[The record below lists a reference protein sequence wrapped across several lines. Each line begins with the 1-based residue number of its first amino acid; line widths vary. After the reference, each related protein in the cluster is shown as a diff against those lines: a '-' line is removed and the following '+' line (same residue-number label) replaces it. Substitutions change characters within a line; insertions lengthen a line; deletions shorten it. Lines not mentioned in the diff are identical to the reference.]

1 MTLDY
6 ARHLLYDKAPLKS
19 DSEFQRTLIE
29 AFNSVKKK
37 KTHRDRDI
45 VDHVKHNPPATIVFW
60 KDKTKTVVKQQDGDV
75 YDPEKG
81 FMAACTKKFFGN
93 DNQFNYEIKWHVPK
107 QAAKDDVIVAESTNV
122 EFGVEYTGP
131 QC

>member
-60 KDKTKTVVKQQDGDV
+60 KDKTTIAGKRSHTDFTADLGCLKQF
-75 YDPEKG
+75 KLINR
-81 FMAACTKKFFGN
+81 F
-93 DNQFNYEIKWHVPK
+93 
-107 QAAKDDVIVAESTNV
+107 
-122 EFGVEYTGP
+122 
-131 QC
+131 